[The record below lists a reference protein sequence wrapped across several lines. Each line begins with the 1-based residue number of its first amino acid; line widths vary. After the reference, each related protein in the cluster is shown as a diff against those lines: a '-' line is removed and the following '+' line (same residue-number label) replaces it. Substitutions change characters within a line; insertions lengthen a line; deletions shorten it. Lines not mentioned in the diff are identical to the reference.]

1 MGVNALKDGLRNIM
15 ARAWQIILL
24 SALLAAG
31 VGIGSLLTQYQLK
44 MPLNFTLAAQLVA
57 IFFAIMAFGGAVFSI
72 FARRQ
77 PAAW

>member
-1 MGVNALKDGLRNIM
+1 M
-15 ARAWQIILL
+15 ARAWQIVLL

-44 MPLNFTLAAQLVA
+44 MPLNFNLAAQLVI
-57 IFFAIMAFGGAVFSI
+57 IFFAIMAFCGAVFSV

-77 PAAW
+77 PTAW